1 MQNFPGGVNVPRTP
15 ELLNDFERFKQ
26 QLYQRTGLDLNQ
38 YKFDQTYRRIWTM
51 VERAGF
57 QRFTDYLQHL
67 LQDEARLRAFIDRLA
82 INVSELFR
90 NPEQFQI
97 LEREVL
103 PLLLQRSFSL
113 RLWSAGCSYGAEA
126 YSLAI
131 LLHELAPRRPHQI
144 LGTDID
150 QEMLTRAQRGIF
162 QENDMRSVPPT
173 YRERYFRAFTENGR
187 TLYEADPILQRYL
200 RFERHN
206 LLADPYPQGF
216 DLIACRNVVI
226 YFSEDA
232 KERIFREFYN
242 ALKPGG
248 YLFLG
253 NTERIFNYQQIGY
266 ENPYAFYYRKP
277 ESASPIAHNL
287 GDGSSHEKNI
297 LQEVQRW
304 RNAS

>member
-187 TLYEADPILQRYL
+187 TLYEAIPSCSDTCDSNGTTYSQTPTR
-200 RFERHN
+200 RGSTSS
-206 LLADPYPQGF
+206 LAAMWSS
-216 DLIACRNVVI
+216 I
-226 YFSEDA
+226 S
-232 KERIFREFYN
+232 
-242 ALKPGG
+242 
-248 YLFLG
+248 
-253 NTERIFNYQQIGY
+253 
-266 ENPYAFYYRKP
+266 RKTP
-277 ESASPIAHNL
+277 KSASSESFTTRSNPVAISSWATPSASSTISKSATRTPMPSTIASPNRL
-287 GDGSSHEKNI
+287 
-297 LQEVQRW
+297 LQ
-304 RNAS
+304 SLIT

>member
-1 MQNFPGGVNVPRTP
+1 MQTTPSGIEVPKTP
-15 ELLNDFERFKQ
+15 ELLQDFERFKRM
-26 QLYQRTGLDLNQ
+26 LHERTGLDLNQ

-51 VERAGF
+51 AERAGF
-57 QRFTDYLQHL
+57 RRFTDYFRYLTEE
-67 LQDEARLRAFIDRLA
+67 EARLRSFIDRLA

-90 NPEQFQI
+90 NPEQFELLAREI
-97 LEREVL
+97 L
-103 PLLLQRSFSL
+103 PALLRRSFSL
-113 RLWSAGCSYGAEA
+113 RVWSAGCSYGAEA

-131 LLHELAPRRPHQI
+131 LLHELAPNRGHLI

-150 QEMLTRAQRGIF
+150 QEVLTRARHGVF
-162 QENDMRSVPPT
+162 QESDLRSAPSP
-173 YRERYFRAFTENGR
+173 YRERYFRQFTENGR
-187 TLYEADPILQRYL
+187 TLYEADPALQRYL

-206 LLADPYPQGF
+206 LLSDPYPQGF

-226 YFSEDA
+226 YFSDDA
-232 KERIFREFYN
+232 KERVFREFYR

-277 ESASPIAHNL
+277 ES
-287 GDGSSHEKNI
+287 
-297 LQEVQRW
+297 EVLRW
-304 RNAS
+304 QNAS

>member
-1 MQNFPGGVNVPRTP
+1 MFQASGVNIPKTP
-15 ELLNDFERFKQ
+15 ELLRDFEQFKQ
-26 QLYQRTGLDLNQ
+26 RLKARTGLDLDQ

-51 VERAGF
+51 TERAGF
-57 QRFTDYLQHL
+57 QKFTDYFQYLA
-67 LQDEARLRAFIDRLA
+67 QDESRLHAFLDRLA

-90 NPEQFQI
+90 NPEQFE
-97 LEREVL
+97 LLHKEVL
-103 PLLLQRSFSL
+103 PSLLKRSPQL
-113 RLWSAGCSYGAEA
+113 KVWSAGCSYGAEA
-126 YSLAI
+126 YSIAI
-131 LLHELAPRRPHQI
+131 LLHELAPNRGHQV

-150 QEMLTRAQRGIF
+150 QEVLERARRGVF
-162 QENDMRSVPPT
+162 QPSDMRNVPPA
-173 YRERYFRAFTENGR
+173 YLQKYFRPVEENGR
-187 TLYEADPILQRYL
+187 SGYQADPTLQKYL

-226 YFSEDA
+226 YFSEEA
-232 KERIFREFYN
+232 KERIFREFYR

-253 NTERIFNYQQIGY
+253 NTERILNHHYIGY

-277 ESASPIAHNL
+277 E
-287 GDGSSHEKNI
+287 
-297 LQEVQRW
+297 QEVQQW

>member
-1 MQNFPGGVNVPRTP
+1 MQNIPGGVEVPKTP

-26 QLYQRTGLDLNQ
+26 RLRERTGLDLSQ
-38 YKFDQTYRRIWTM
+38 YKFEQTYRRIWTM

-57 QRFTDYLQHL
+57 RCFTDYLNHL
-67 LQDEARLRAFIDRLA
+67 LKEEQRLRAFIDRLA

-90 NPEQFQI
+90 NPEQFELLAREI
-97 LEREVL
+97 LPERL
-103 PLLLQRSFSL
+103 RCSYSL
-113 RLWSAGCSYGAEA
+113 KIWSAGCSYGAEA

-131 LLHELAPRRPHQI
+131 LLHELAPNRPHQI
-144 LGTDID
+144 WGTDID
-150 QEMLTRAQRGIF
+150 REMLARAKQGVF
-162 QENDMRSVPPT
+162 QESDMRSVPAP
-173 YRERYFRAFTENGR
+173 YRERYFRPFTEHGR

-200 RFERHN
+200 RFEPHN

-232 KERIFREFYN
+232 KEQVFRKFFH
-242 ALKPGG
+242 ALNPGG

-266 ENPYAFYYRKP
+266 ENPYTFYYRKP
-277 ESASPIAHNL
+277 
-287 GDGSSHEKNI
+287 K
-297 LQEVQRW
+297 QEVQQW

>member
-1 MQNFPGGVNVPRTP
+1 MPTPPGGVEVPRTP
-15 ELLNDFERFKQ
+15 ELLQDFERFKQ
-26 QLYQRTGLDLNQ
+26 LLLERTGLDLNQ
-38 YKFDQTYRRIWTM
+38 YKFDQTYRRVWTM
-51 VERAGF
+51 AERAGF
-57 QRFTDYLQHL
+57 QRFTDYFRYLTEE
-67 LQDEARLRAFIDRLA
+67 EARLRAFIDRLA

-90 NPEQFQI
+90 NPEQFE
-97 LEREVL
+97 LLRERVL
-103 PLLLQRSFSL
+103 PALLRGNYSL
-113 RLWSAGCSYGAEA
+113 KVWSAGCSYGAEA
-126 YSLAI
+126 YSIAI
-131 LLHELAPRRPHQI
+131 LLHELAPNRPHQI

-150 QEMLTRAQRGIF
+150 AEMLARAQRGIF
-162 QENDMRSVPPT
+162 AENDMRNVPLL
-173 YRERYFRAFTENGR
+173 YRERYFRPFTENGR

-226 YFSEDA
+226 YFSDDA
-232 KERIFREFYN
+232 KERVFREFYR

-253 NTERIFNYQQIGY
+253 NTERIFNYRQIGY

-277 ESASPIAHNL
+277 
-287 GDGSSHEKNI
+287 D
-297 LQEVQRW
+297 QEVLRW